1 MINSRQSL
9 LSPPRYNYQS
19 RPQPV
24 VSNSVKASQEYSP
37 NRIAVNEQKMRA
49 IQSNRKSSMEN
60 TNT

>member
-9 LSPPRYNYQS
+9 LSPARYNYQS

-24 VSNSVKASQEYSP
+24 VSNSVKARQEYSP
-37 NRIAVNEQKMRA
+37 NRLAVNEQKMRA

-60 TNT
+60 TS